1 MLKRIAVFS
10 LILGLFLVPAVSESA
25 YDSPEGLAKLIDTA
39 SEEYLLLDVRTQAEY
54 RSGHIPTADNI
65 DYRELK
71 DNPALP
77 EDTDALIILYCRSG
91 NRSGIADKTLRR
103 MGYSNVYD
111 FGGIS
116 RWSGP
121 LNSGLSP

>member
-1 MLKRIAVFS
+1 MLKRITVLCLF
-10 LILGLFLVPAVSESA
+10 LGLFLVPAAAEA
-25 YDSPEGLAKLIDTA
+25 AWDSPDGLAELIDTG

-54 RSGHIPTADNI
+54 RSGHIPTAENI

-77 EDTDALIILYCRSG
+77 EDKEALIILYCRSG
-91 NRSGIADKTLRR
+91 NRSGIADRTLRS

-121 LNSGLSP
+121 LKSGLTP

>member
-10 LILGLFLVPAVSESA
+10 LIFGLSLVPAIAETGW
-25 YDSPEGLAKLIDTA
+25 DSPEGLAKLIDTG
-39 SEEYLLLDVRTQAEY
+39 SEEYLLLDVRTRAEY
-54 RSGHIPTADNI
+54 SSGHIPTADNI

-77 EDTDALIILYCRSG
+77 EDKDSLIILYCRSG
-91 NRSGIADKTLRR
+91 NRSGIADRTLRS

-121 LNSGLSP
+121 LKSGLAP